1 MVNQSFTL
9 KQFKKLRKRGD
20 YYKFDNGKV
29 DCEKLNNLLQELENL
44 LYNINEYKFTELKTD
59 IRNKKKIYLFDKDIK
74 ESLYDD
80 FILRKI
86 NHNIKRIYK
95 VKQSNRNNIINQIY
109 NLLNEKMPCY
119 VYRLDIKSFYE
130 SINRDKILCKILNSS
145 IITTETKLL
154 LEKFFSIIPDT
165 TGLPR
170 GLNISATLSELYMK
184 DFDHEIINLDGV
196 YYYARFVDDI
206 IIFSTKDIDK
216 KDLSDIL
223 IDKTLLNFNDDKTQ
237 KLFLDYKKR
246 ERLEYLGYEFVIIPN
261 SKSLKDNIIVNIAN
275 KKINKIKSR
284 IIYSLINYSKNLNFE
299 LLKKRILFLTCT
311 YPIKTSQQKI
321 SPYKNS
327 GYLQAGLLYN
337 YYKLSLNNDS
347 LKELD
352 NFLRNI
358 LFSKNQYSRSLS
370 KEQKKILARFSFVEA
385 YKRKITRN
393 FYTSFKNFKEI
404 TRCWDYV

>member
-29 DCEKLNNLLQELENL
+29 DCEKLNNVLQELENL